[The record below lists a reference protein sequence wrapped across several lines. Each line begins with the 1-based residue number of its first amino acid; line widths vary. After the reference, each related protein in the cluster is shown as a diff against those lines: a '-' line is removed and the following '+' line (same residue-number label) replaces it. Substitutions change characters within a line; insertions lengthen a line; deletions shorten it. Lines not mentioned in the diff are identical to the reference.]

1 MIFGPRGP
9 GGSKLPKHPYRDSA
23 IMNAVL
29 AGLLLLI
36 AWATGGDVREAALVA
51 VAFFLIA
58 TAWNWWRFRRRIAED
73 EAQIRRPPE

>member
-9 GGSKLPKHPYRDSA
+9 DGRKLPKHPYRDSA

-29 AGLLLLI
+29 AALLLLI
-36 AWATGGDVREAALVA
+36 AWATGGDMRDAVIVA
-51 VAFFLIA
+51 VAFFVIA
-58 TAWNWWRFRRRIAED
+58 TAWNWWRFRRRIAEH